1 MPRVVGLPREFFQR
15 PPAWSLFLANL
26 GLLADLV
33 SHVLP
38 GPRLPLA
45 RASRR
50 FVRPSRPRF
59 DPPPPRP
66 PPRRDTTPRTRGV
79 VAIRLRGRRATS
91 RPSDISH
98 RAGRARSIV
107 ADEDYGSS
115 SSASARARRWTMTR
129 LPSLVAPLAFALALC
144 ALATAPSAR
153 AVIETKSNT
162 IDHVADTGLGYVPKF
177 NVKSDSGIKHVVGST
192 TVCEASS
199 TGLAVTGMSRS
210 AGRWRR
216 AGSPTRSV
224 PDSFAPRL
232 WGGVSRG
239 SVQAV
244 THSSSARAR

>member
-1 MPRVVGLPREFFQR
+1 MPRVVAPPREFFQR

-26 GLLADLV
+26 RLLADLV

-115 SSASARARRWTMTR
+115 IFCF
-129 LPSLVAPLAFALALC
+129 FALALC
-144 ALATAPSAR
+144 ALAAAPSAR

-177 NVKSDSGIKHVVGST
+177 DVKSDSGIKHVVGST
-192 TVCEASS
+192 TACEAS
-199 TGLAVTGMSRS
+199 
-210 AGRWRR
+210 
-216 AGSPTRSV
+216 
-224 PDSFAPRL
+224 
-232 WGGVSRG
+232 
-239 SVQAV
+239 
-244 THSSSARAR
+244 